1 MALSLRTASV
11 MYSVCAQFPFLCLA
25 KNDEEREHTKRE
37 RKGERER
44 GREGG
49 GKGTGLDGLV
59 SLDVTRS
66 GNCVRRE

>member
-1 MALSLRTASV
+1 MALPLRTASL

-59 SLDVTRS
+59 SVDVTRS